1 MARSKSTKVAT
12 AYRAESL
19 PKDRKRRTAAPE
31 ATAQASA
38 PSKFRLGIMGGTFDP
53 IHNGHLLAAEQAR
66 CKFDLHRVVFVPSGE
81 PPHKNRRTTAPAEYR
96 YLMTVLATAANP
108 FFSVSRTEID
118 REGPSYSIDTIRFFL
133 DHYKDRNPEIF
144 FITGIDAVMEIIS
157 WSKPDEILR
166 LSTII
171 AATRP
176 GYDVHKLKQKIGTKI
191 FSKIEILQASALA
204 ISSTD
209 IRFRV
214 ANGLPIK
221 YLLPETVEQ
230 FIINRR
236 IYKKQN

>member
-19 PKDRKRRTAAPE
+19 PKDKKRRTAATE
-31 ATAQASA
+31 APAQASV

-53 IHNGHLLAAEQAR
+53 IHNGHLLAA
-66 CKFDLHRVVFVPSGE
+66 D
-81 PPHKNRRTTAPAEYR
+81 
-96 YLMTVLATAANP
+96 
-108 FFSVSRTEID
+108 
-118 REGPSYSIDTIRFFL
+118 
-133 DHYKDRNPEIF
+133 YKDRNPEIF